1 VGWTIH
7 FIERETRYWIDA
19 QAGQKRH
26 RLFEQGT
33 RNAWEWAAP
42 ATFIR
47 WFTDGERRGSV
58 LDLLKSD
65 WKKVDK
71 GAKFNQ

>member
-1 VGWTIH
+1 MGWTIH

-19 QAGQKRH
+19 TAGQKRH

-33 RNAWEWAAP
+33 LNAWEWAAP

-47 WFTDGERRGSV
+47 W
-58 LDLLKSD
+58 
-65 WKKVDK
+65 
-71 GAKFNQ
+71 